1 MQLTFSDIDAEFASY
16 MSTADYGD
24 LTPTIA
30 EFEGVT
36 YDEPSYTNLQL

>member
-1 MQLTFSDIDAEFASY
+1 MQLTFSDIDAEFAAY

-30 EFEGVT
+30 EFKGGL
-36 YDEPSYTNLQL
+36 YDT